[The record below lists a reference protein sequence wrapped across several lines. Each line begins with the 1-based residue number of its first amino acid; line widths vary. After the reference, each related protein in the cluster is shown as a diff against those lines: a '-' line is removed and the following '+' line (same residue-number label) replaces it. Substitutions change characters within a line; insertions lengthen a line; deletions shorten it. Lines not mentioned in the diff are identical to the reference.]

1 MKRALTAACLALAA
15 CDAYAFAWDSS
26 SGVLVIGFVN
36 GGTSIGLV
44 VEAPDTVT
52 AGVAFDVTVN
62 TFGSSS
68 CVRAERLDVEVLGR
82 VARLTPYDRIAPPNS
97 VCTPDL
103 SAHPHTAPV
112 TFPSPGAAT
121 LEVLGR
127 TAAGDTVVRR
137 AVVVR

>member
-26 SGVLVIGFVN
+26 SGILIIGFVN

-44 VEAPDTVT
+44 VEAPESVT

-68 CVRAERLDVEVLGR
+68 CVRAERLDVEVVGS
-82 VARLTPYDRIAPPNS
+82 VARLTPYDRVAPPNS
-97 VCTPDL
+97 ECSADVG
-103 SAHPHTAPV
+103 AHPHTAQV
-112 TFPSPGAAT
+112 TFPTPGAAM
-121 LEVLGR
+121 LEVHGR
-127 TAAGDTVVRR
+127 TAAGDTVVRK
-137 AVVVR
+137 AVVVK